1 MTGPGNDDT
10 EDFASMLA
18 EFEREHDAPAA
29 GRRGPKVGDLVRGT
43 VVSIGSEA
51 VFLDLGAKSE
61 GQLDREQV
69 VDPDGNLLVEVG
81 DQLEAR
87 VVEAG
92 GRSGT
97 IILRRTIGK
106 GAEAKAE
113 LLQAAELG
121 LPVEGLVTAVNKG
134 GVEVQVAGVR
144 GFCPMSQLDNRYVE
158 DPEGFV
164 GRKLTFRIT
173 KYETGSRGNLVLSRR
188 ELLEAEAA
196 VAAEQTRA
204 QLEPGAIMR
213 GTVTTIKPYGAF
225 VDLGGIEGL
234 LHVSELGYARVGDP
248 TDVLSVG
255 QQVEVAVISVEKT
268 SDSKN
273 PEKVSLSLK
282 HLETDPWL
290 DLAQRYPEGT
300 RVRGTVVRTQPF
312 GAFVEL
318 EPGIEGLV
326 HISEL
331 GAGRRINHPREV
343 VQNAQEV
350 EVTVLGVDLERRR
363 VSLSMSDERAEPDV
377 DVKQYASTRGQSLGT
392 LGELLKDKLGK

>member
-1 MTGPGNDDT
+1 MTDEP
-10 EDFASMLA
+10 EDFAALLA
-18 EFEREHDAPAA
+18 EFEREQDAPA

-51 VFLDLGAKSE
+51 VFVDLGAKSE

-69 VDPDGNLLVEVG
+69 VDEDGNLLVEIG
-81 DQLEAR
+81 DQIEAR

-97 IILRRTIGK
+97 IILRRSIGK
-106 GAEAKAE
+106 GPEAKAE
-113 LLQAAELG
+113 LQQAHELG
-121 LPVEGLVTAVNKG
+121 LAVEGLVTGVNKG

-144 GFCPMSQLDNRYVE
+144 GFCPMSQLDNRFVE
-158 DPEGFV
+158 DAEAFV
-164 GRKLTFRIT
+164 GRKLSFRIT
-173 KYETGSRGNLVLSRR
+173 RYETEGRGNLVLSRR

-196 VAAEQTRA
+196 VQAEQTRA
-204 QLEPGAIMR
+204 QLEPGAVMR
-213 GTVTTIKPYGAF
+213 GTVTTVKPYGAF
-225 VDLGGIEGL
+225 VDIGGIEGL
-234 LHVSELGYARVGDP
+234 LHVSELGYTRVADP
-248 TDVLSVG
+248 SEILAVG
-255 QQVEVAVISVEKT
+255 QQIEVAVISVERT
-268 SDSKN
+268 GDPKN

-282 HLETDPWL
+282 RLEKDPWD
-290 DLAQRYPEGT
+290 DLAQRYPEGS

-343 VQNAQEV
+343 VSSGQEV

-363 VSLSMSDERAEPDV
+363 VSLSMSAEHAESDV
-377 DVKQYASTRGQSLGT
+377 DVGQYAPSSGKSLGT